1 MEIRKPD
8 PDFLAGL
15 GGAGLL
21 TTEILY
27 YLPDH
32 PRLLQSFTW
41 QTMDTAPRFPRLA
54 EFLDHWRREIEAMI
68 HSIRIAHA
76 DWAGPSEWRAVDGEI
91 SFT

>member
-1 MEIRKPD
+1 MENRTPD
-8 PDFLAGL
+8 PDFTAQL

-21 TTEILY
+21 TTEILFH
-27 YLPDH
+27 LPDH
-32 PRLLQSFTW
+32 PGLLQSFVW

-76 DWAGPSEWRAVDGEI
+76 DGVGPPEWRAIDREF
-91 SFT
+91 SLN